1 MAAQQMQDIK
11 KSGVQNEEAKT
22 TVVIRKVLDVKD
34 ECFNQ
39 FVALYQQAFG
49 AEPYNETPSTDD
61 VREVWNEHFQKNS
74 VVFVAERIGKQTDDS
89 DALKKE
95 ANAALEKE
103 ANAALEKEAI
113 PITASITKKEL
124 IGFSC
129 GQPLT
134 AYDALALHVTTHSV
148 LPDSETKDIFY
159 ISELAVKKEARGT
172 GLGTSLT
179 KLVIGAGRALQFDA
193 VCTITASEGSH
204 SVGIFQKLGLPSH
217 NVLFNVSKDVLSKSR
232 QRLVCAAR
240 YNTLK

>member
-103 ANAALEKEAI
+103 AI
-113 PITASITKKEL
+113 PIAASISKKEL

-134 AYDALALHVTTHSV
+134 AYEALTLHVTTHYV

-179 KLVIGAGRALQFDA
+179 KLVIEAGRALQFDA